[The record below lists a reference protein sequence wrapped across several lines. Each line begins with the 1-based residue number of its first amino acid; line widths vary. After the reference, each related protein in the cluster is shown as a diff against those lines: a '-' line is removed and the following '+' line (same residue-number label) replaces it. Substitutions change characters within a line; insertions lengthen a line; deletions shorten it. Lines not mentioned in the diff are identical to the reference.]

1 MLTVI
6 TYLMIQ
12 FTPVPP
18 PPPVASPAPTFVPA
32 PVPAPVAPVVATTT
46 TTTTLPPAVPGPQP
60 VGPSVTVQV
69 TECEVTWTSTQTNPV
84 NGQVGTHTQS
94 WSTDCA
100 DAQAFA
106 AQYPG
111 ATIQQMTFS
120 QGMAAP

>member
-6 TYLMIQ
+6 AYLMIQ
-12 FTPVPP
+12 FTPAPSPPPVPP
-18 PPPVASPAPTFVPA
+18 PAPIVVPAAVPVPVVVPVA
-32 PVPAPVAPVVATTT
+32 

-84 NGQVGTHTQS
+84 NGQVGTSTQS

-106 AQYPG
+106 AQNPG
-111 ATIQQMTFS
+111 ATISPMTFS